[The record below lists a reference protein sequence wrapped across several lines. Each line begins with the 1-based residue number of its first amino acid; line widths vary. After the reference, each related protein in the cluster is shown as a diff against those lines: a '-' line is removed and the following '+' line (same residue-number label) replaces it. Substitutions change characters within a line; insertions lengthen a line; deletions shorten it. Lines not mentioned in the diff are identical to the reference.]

1 MSQSPYPDIAAGP
14 PRPSV
19 ILRPGQIALP
29 AGMERYQ
36 VQGNGAILIDIEA
49 GDTVTIRNLEGG
61 QACELVAWD
70 AEGSSDAA
78 ILGEKSNSNAAGL
91 KALLLE
97 GDDGLGLL
105 RRGLERRQ
113 L

>member
-1 MSQSPYPDIAAGP
+1 MSQSPYPAIAAGP
-14 PRPSV
+14 PRPSI

-49 GDTVTIRNLEGG
+49 GDTVTIRNVEGG

-70 AEGSSDAA
+70 TDRCERSPPSSARNRTA
-78 ILGEKSNSNAAGL
+78 TPPA
-91 KALLLE
+91 
-97 GDDGLGLL
+97 
-105 RRGLERRQ
+105 
-113 L
+113 